1 MKKNLR
7 PFNNEKI
14 KTIFD
19 SFDPNIR
26 KKLLQIR
33 ELIFTTAA
41 DIDFVEEVTETL
53 KWGEPS
59 YVPLKQKVGSPIRLN
74 QLKDKNQF
82 ALYFNCQSNLVPTF
96 KQIYPKTFN
105 YGDNR
110 SIIFDIK
117 DKIPVTELS
126 HCISL
131 ALTYHLNKRLP
142 I

>member
-41 DIDFVEEVTETL
+41 DIDVVDGYR
-53 KWGEPS
+53 KEPS
-59 YVPLKQKVGSPIRLN
+59 YVHLKQKVGSPIRLN

>member
-1 MKKNLR
+1 M
-7 PFNNEKI
+7 
-14 KTIFD
+14 
-19 SFDPNIR
+19 
-26 KKLLQIR
+26 
-33 ELIFTTAA
+33 IFTTAA
-41 DIDFVEEVTETL
+41 DIDVVDEVTETL